1 MTEKLFL
8 EDSYQTDFEATVL
21 SADENGIVLDKT
33 LFYATSGGQPG
44 DTGALKVRE
53 SNDNLLIKTTYK
65 SEDGSD
71 VCHMPGDGL
80 TMPKVGDVVSGSIDW
95 ETRHKHM
102 RMHTCMHLLCA
113 SVEGDVTGGSIGA
126 EKSRLDFN
134 IPGDA
139 VNKEDLT
146 EKLNKLIEE
155 DHPVK
160 SFWITEEEL
169 AEKPHLVRTMSVK
182 PPSAAGRVR
191 LIQIGSDDHMID
203 LQPCG
208 GTHVKSTGE
217 IGRVLVKKIENKGR
231 QNRRINIVFDE
242 E

>member
-1 MTEKLFL
+1 MTDKLFL
-8 EDSYQTDFEATVL
+8 EHGYETEFEAEVIGF
-21 SADENGIVLDKT
+21 DEQAVILDKT

-44 DTGALKVRE
+44 DCGYLRTS
-53 SNDNLLIKTTYK
+53 SNDNLEITVANK
-65 SEDGSD
+65 SEDNENVLHILSGA
-71 VCHMPGDGL
+71 CPTL
-80 TMPKVGDVVSGSIDW
+80 KVGDKITGKIDW
-95 ETRHKHM
+95 ELRHKHM
-102 RMHTCMHLLCA
+102 RMHSCLHLLCA
-113 SVEGDVTGGSIGA
+113 SVVGDVTGGSIGA

-139 VNKEDLT
+139 VDKVELT

-155 DHPVK
+155 DHPIK

-182 PPSAAGRVR
+182 PPSAQGKVR
-191 LIQIGSDDHMID
+191 LIQIGTDDHIID

-217 IGRVLVKKIENKGR
+217 IGKILVRKIENKGR

>member
-8 EDSYQTDFEATVL
+8 EHTYDKDFNALITDIN
-21 SADENGIVLDKT
+21 ENGIILNRT

-44 DTGALKVRE
+44 DCG
-53 SNDNLLIKTTYK
+53 LIKTSNNDNIDIQVAHK
-65 SEDGSD
+65 AQNDEDVLHIIANDTGT
-71 VCHMPGDGL
+71 L
-80 TMPKVGDVVSGSIDW
+80 KVGDTITGQIDW
-95 ETRHKHM
+95 ELRHKHM
-102 RMHTCMHLLCA
+102 RMHSCLHLLCA
-113 SVEGDVTGGSIGA
+113 SVVGDVTGGSIGA

-146 EKLNKLIEE
+146 EKLNKLIKEN
-155 DHPVK
+155 HPIT
-160 SFWITEEEL
+160 SYWITEEEL
-169 AEKPHLVRTMSVK
+169 KEKPHLVRTMSVQ
-182 PPSAAGRVR
+182 PPSAAGKVR
-191 LIQIGSDDHMID
+191 LVQIGQDDNIID

-217 IGRVLVKKIENKGR
+217 IDPILVKKIENKGR
-231 QNRRINIVFDE
+231 QNRRISIVFAE

>member
-8 EDSYQTDFEATVL
+8 ENTYDTEF
-21 SADENGIVLDKT
+21 SAKVTNVDERCITLDKT

-44 DTGALKVRE
+44 DCGVLKTS
-53 SNDNLLIKTTYK
+53 SNDNLEIETTHK
-65 SEDGSD
+65 AENGEDVLHILKNGAA
-71 VCHMPGDGL
+71 CPN
-80 TMPKVGDVVSGSIDW
+80 VGDIVVGRIDW
-95 ETRHKHM
+95 DVRHKHM
-102 RMHTCMHLLCA
+102 RMHSCLHLLCA
-113 SVEGDVTGGSIGA
+113 SVVGDVTGGSIGA
-126 EKSRLDFN
+126 EKSRLDFD

-139 VNKEDLT
+139 VDKVELT

-155 DHPVK
+155 DHPIK
-160 SFWITEEEL
+160 TYWITEEEL
-169 AEKPHLVRTMSVK
+169 AEQPHLVRTMSVK
-182 PPSAAGRVR
+182 PPSAAGKVR
-191 LIQIGSDDHMID
+191 LVQIGTDDNIID

-217 IGRVLVKKIENKGR
+217 IGKILVRKIENKGR